1 MPLSPRLRI
10 RLGLALLAA
19 LLLLSVFGF
28 MHAEH
33 LSFVDAFYFSVVTVT
48 TVGYGDI
55 HPSTPMGKILATVLI
70 LSGVFTFTIVLTSM
84 TERLLNVRARQE
96 RLQRLNM
103 VIGSFFSEVGT
114 ELLTSLSGMNARL
127 ETIQDRLA
135 HCGQWQER
143 DFIAARKELAGHSF
157 EPRFTEEDLLNLR
170 IHLQKKTPFLLRILE
185 NPNMAEHERFT
196 DLMWAV
202 FHLKE
207 ELMSR
212 DALRDLPET
221 DIRHLSGDMRR
232 VYGLLLFQWLDYMQ
246 HLQKDYP
253 YLFSL
258 AVRTNPFDA
267 EASAIVRS

>member
-19 LLLLSVFGF
+19 LLLFSVFGF

-33 LSFVDAFYFSVVTVT
+33 LSFVDALYFSVVTVT

-55 HPSTPMGKILATVLI
+55 HPSSPVGKILATVLI

-84 TERLLNVRARQE
+84 TERLLNVRAKQE

-103 VIGSFFSEVGT
+103 AIGSFFSEVGT
-114 ELLTSLSGMNARL
+114 ELLSSLSGMNTRL
-127 ETIQDRLA
+127 ETVQDRLA
-135 HCGQWQER
+135 HCGKWKER
-143 DFIAARKELAGHSF
+143 DFITARKELASLSF
-157 EPRFTEEDLLNLR
+157 EAEFTREDLVRLR
-170 IHLQKKTPFLLRILE
+170 THLHEKTPFLLRILE
-185 NPNMAEHERFT
+185 NPNMAEHEQFT
-196 DLMWAV
+196 ELMWAT

-207 ELMSR
+207 ELLSR
-212 DALRDLPET
+212 EQLQDLPDT
-221 DIRHLSGDMRR
+221 DIRHLAGDIRR
-232 VYGLLLFQWLDYMQ
+232 VYKLLLSQWLDYMH

-258 AVRTNPFDA
+258 AVRTTPFDA
-267 EASAIVRS
+267 AASAIVRS